1 MDKEKNMESLIIS
14 AILEGSNDGIAIL
27 NDAGTIENFNDSFKT
42 IFNLDSGDLTGIPI
56 NSIMPGL
63 DFDNKEFINHEIK
76 GSKKVV
82 GVRRKVVSK
91 GNSSFNILI
100 VSENSFNLSLIK
112 KYQDMKIQKDIY
124 ESVLNSIDEG
134 IHVADKNGNMIF
146 INPTQEK
153 LDNLV
158 SEDVLGKHWLDI
170 YDLDERSSLVLK
182 VLDSGTPELNR
193 SQKYVTHKGT
203 VVNIICS
210 CIPLYNEGE
219 LIGSA
224 AISKDYIKYKEIAEK
239 ILSFKKDIPN
249 IKKTSP
255 KLSKKDKHYS
265 FEDILGE
272 NRMILDNIA
281 WGKRAAKSDS
291 SVLIYGETGTGKE
304 LFAQSIH
311 SSSNRSKEPFLA
323 INCAAIPE
331 NLLEGLLFG
340 TAKGA
345 FTGAVD
351 RTGLIEQTNG
361 GTLFL
366 DEINSMDISLQSK
379 LLRIIEEKKIMRVG
393 GKTEV
398 GIDVRFIC
406 SCNVEPLEAIDKGQ
420 FRSDLFYR
428 LAVIYIDIPPLR
440 KRLDD
445 LNLLIKHF
453 IHQYNSQL
461 DKKVVGA
468 SPEVM
473 KVFNSYDW
481 PGNIRQLKHSI
492 ECAMNIVDSDDNRI
506 EYSYLPKYL
515 KSHIP
520 VEKESV
526 RYIESSNL
534 NIIESIKATE
544 KIKIIEALKK
554 NNANV
559 AKAASDLRMTRQ
571 QLHYRIK
578 KYNLK

>member
-1 MDKEKNMESLIIS
+1 MDNEKDMESLIIS
-14 AILEGSNDGIAIL
+14 AILEGSSDGIAIL
-27 NDAGTIENFNDSFKT
+27 SDAGTIENLNDLFKM
-42 IFNLDSGDLTGIPI
+42 IFNLDSNNLSGISI
-56 NSIMPGL
+56 YRIMPGL
-63 DFDNKEFINHEIK
+63 DFGNEEFINYEIK

-82 GVRRKVVSK
+82 GVRKKVISN
-91 GNSSFNILI
+91 GNSNLSILI
-100 VSENSFNLSLIK
+100 VSENSFNLNLIK
-112 KYQDMKIQKDIY
+112 KYHDMKIQKDIY

-134 IHVADKNGNMIF
+134 IHVADKDGKLIF

-158 SEDVLGKHWLDI
+158 AKDVLGKHWLDI
-170 YDLDERSSLVLK
+170 YDLDEKSSLVLK
-182 VLDSGTPELNR
+182 VLDSGIPELNS
-193 SQKYVTHKGT
+193 SQRYVTRKGT
-203 VVNIICS
+203 IVNIICS

-239 ILSFKKDIPN
+239 ILSFKEDIPT
-249 IKKTSP
+249 IKKASSKLP
-255 KLSKKDKHYS
+255 KKEKHYS

-272 NRMILDNIA
+272 NKMIRDNIS
-281 WGKRAAKSDS
+281 WGKRAAKSNS

-311 SSSNRSKEPFLA
+311 SSSNRSNETFLA

-379 LLRIIEEKKIMRVG
+379 LLRIIEEKKVMRLG
-393 GKTEV
+393 GKSEV
-398 GIDVRFIC
+398 DVDVRFIC
-406 SCNVEPLEAIDKGQ
+406 SCNTEPLEAIEKGH

-445 LNLLIKHF
+445 LNLLVEHF
-453 IHQYNSQL
+453 IHHYNAVL
-461 DKKVVGA
+461 NKKVIGI
-468 SPEVM
+468 SSEVM

-492 ECAMNIVDSDDNRI
+492 ECAMNIVDNTDNRI
-506 EYSYLPKYL
+506 EYDHLPKYL
-515 KSHIP
+515 KSSIP
-520 VEKESV
+520 VRKEPV
-526 RYIESSNL
+526 RYIEANNL
-534 NIIESIKATE
+534 NIIESIKETE
-544 KIKIIEALKK
+544 KVKIIEALKK
-554 NNANV
+554 NKANV
-559 AKAASDLRMTRQ
+559 AKAASDLGMTRQ